1 MFANF
6 SVNTQLMN
14 LYRKISL
21 LAFLL
26 FAYVMMQAQE
36 AAIADTIK
44 KALTKATT
52 VEEKVELLDE
62 LSRVM
67 MNVNPKEGEEYGAK
81 LIQVAEESRDRK
93 LMFKAYLS
101 NGTRCR
107 YMANQ
112 KTYSQKAIEFYNKA
126 LELARQNR
134 MEEEV
139 GAAQMQLSGLYL
151 MIPDNEK
158 ALSYATQAF
167 SLVSTLRN
175 DSLRAE
181 AHNTYGQ
188 VYLARNEKIL
198 ALRNFLS
205 ALRIG
210 EGIKNGPLIRN
221 CYLYLSS
228 FYSDIEDYDKAID
241 YMTLVYKKLDELK
254 EKNVP
259 FQKVVYTNSIG
270 NLFAYKKNYDIAI
283 TYFEKSIRM
292 ADSLKFSTLKI
303 PGYVSLLNQ
312 YLRIDEPQKALNYL
326 NSASGDDLKKYLS
339 NFGMAPVI
347 DQAYGVVYTELGR
360 YDSARKYLAKAKPMF
375 ENSTNGNSQVGFYA
389 QLASFYR
396 KSGDKKNAIDYYLK
410 VKEIS
415 EKNGLLE
422 NIKKAAQYLDTL
434 YTETGNST
442 LAGKYNATYY
452 QYKDSIETLKREKEL
467 TQVEADDEQ
476 QRQVKLVKEAE
487 ELKRRRNNIQYLG
500 IVIGIIGL
508 FVTLVILG
516 MFKVSAGL
524 IKAISFFVF
533 LMLFEFIFLVFKK
546 NIYSITHGEP
556 WKDLAFMIAL
566 AALLVPLH
574 HWLEHKVLHYLT
586 SHNRLTSAGH
596 HIKRKL
602 FRRTKEGEQ

>member
-1 MFANF
+1 
-6 SVNTQLMN
+6 MN
-14 LYRKISL
+14 LYRKVLLLVLSL
-21 LAFLL
+21 FY
-26 FAYVMMQAQE
+26 FAVTHAQE
-36 AAIADTIK
+36 AAAVDSIK
-44 KALTKATT
+44 NALAKATT
-52 VEEKVELLDE
+52 VQERVSLLDE
-62 LSRVM
+62 LSRTL
-67 MNVNPKEGEEYGAK
+67 MNVNPKEADETGAR
-81 LIQVAEESRDRK
+81 LIAVAEESRDRK

-101 NGTRCR
+101 NGTRCT

-139 GAAQMQLSGLYL
+139 GAAQMHLSGLYL

-158 ALSYATQAF
+158 ALLYATQAF
-167 SLVSTLRN
+167 SLISTLRN

-181 AHNTYGQ
+181 AHNSYGQ
-188 VYLARNEKIL
+188 VYLAKNENIL
-198 ALRNFLS
+198 ALRNFLN
-205 ALRIG
+205 ALRIA
-210 EGIKNGPLIRN
+210 EQLKNNPLIRN

-228 FYSDIEDYDKAID
+228 FYTGIEEYDKAID
-241 YMTLVYKKLDELK
+241 YMTLAYQKLNTLE

-259 FQKVVYTNSIG
+259 YQKVVYTNSIG
-270 NLFAYKKNYDIAI
+270 NLYAYKKNYDIAI
-283 TYFEKSIRM
+283 SYFEKSIRM

-312 YLRIDEPQKALNYL
+312 YLRIDEPQKALNYM
-326 NSASGDDLKKYLS
+326 NSSSGNDLKKYLG
-339 NFGMAPVI
+339 NFGMAPII
-347 DQAYGVVYTELGR
+347 DQAYGVIYTELGR
-360 YDSARKYLAKAKPMF
+360 FDSARIYLAKAKPMF
-375 ENSTNGNSQVGFYA
+375 DNSTNGNSQVGFYG

-422 NIKKAAQYLDTL
+422 NVKKASQYLDTL
-434 YTETGNST
+434 YAETGNTT

-476 QRQVKLVKEAE
+476 QRQAELAKEAE
-487 ELKRRRNNIQYLG
+487 ETKKRRNNIQYLG

-508 FVTLVILG
+508 FIALVVLG

-524 IKAISFFVF
+524 IKAIGFFVF
-533 LMLFEFIFLVFKK
+533 IMLFEFVFLVFKK
-546 NIYSITHGEP
+546 NIYSITQGEP

-574 HWLEHKVLHYLT
+574 HWMEHKVLHYLT

-596 HIKRKL
+596 HIRNKI
-602 FRRTKEGEQ
+602 FRRTKTE

>member
-1 MFANF
+1 MFTNF
-6 SVNTQLMN
+6 RANTQRMN
-14 LYRKISL
+14 FYRKTFLLIISL
-21 LAFLL
+21 ISSSVL
-26 FAYVMMQAQE
+26 FAQE
-36 AAIADTIK
+36 ATAVDSIK
-44 KALTKATT
+44 KALSKATT
-52 VEEKVELLDE
+52 AQEKVTWLDE

-67 MNVNPKEGEEYGAK
+67 MNVNPKDGDEYGNK
-81 LIQVAEESRDRK
+81 LIAVAEESRDRK

-101 NGTRCR
+101 NGIRCS
-107 YMANQ
+107 YLANQ
-112 KTYSQKAIEFYNKA
+112 KVYSQKAINFYNKA
-126 LELARQNR
+126 LDLARQNR
-134 MEEEV
+134 MEEET
-139 GAAQMQLSGLYL
+139 GAAQLYL
-151 MIPDNEK
+151 SSIYLMLPDNEK
-158 ALSYATQAF
+158 ALFYVTQAF
-167 SLVSTLRN
+167 SLISTLDN
-175 DSLRAE
+175 DSLKAE

-188 VYLARNEKIL
+188 VYMARNENIL
-198 ALRNFLS
+198 ALRNFLN

-210 EGIKNGPLIRN
+210 EAIKNVPLIRN
-221 CYLYLSS
+221 CYLNLSS
-228 FYSDIEDYDKAID
+228 FYTDIEDYDKAID
-241 YMTLVYKKLDELK
+241 YMTLAYKKLDEIK
-254 EKNVP
+254 EKNISY
-259 FQKVVYTNSIG
+259 QKVIYTNSIG

-283 TYFEKSIRM
+283 SYFEKSIRM

-326 NSASGDDLKKYLS
+326 NSPAGDDLKKYLG

-360 YDSARKYLAKAKPMF
+360 FDSAGKYLAKARPMF

-415 EKNGLLE
+415 ERNGLLE
-422 NIKKAAQYLDTL
+422 SVKKASQYLDTL
-434 YTETGNST
+434 YTESGNNI

-452 QYKDSIETLKREKEL
+452 LYKDSIETLKREKEM

-476 QRQVKLVKEAE
+476 QRQVKLEKEAE
-487 ELKRRRNNIQYLG
+487 EAKRRRNNIQYLG
-500 IVIGIIGL
+500 IVIGIIAL
-508 FVTLVILG
+508 FVALVILG

-524 IKAISFFVF
+524 IKAIGFFVF
-533 LMLFEFIFLVFKK
+533 IMLFEFVFLVFKK

-574 HWLEHKVLHYLT
+574 HWMEHKVLHYLT

-596 HIKRKL
+596 HIRNKI
-602 FRRTKEGEQ
+602 FRRTKSE

>member
-1 MFANF
+1 MNF
-6 SVNTQLMN
+6 
-14 LYRKISL
+14 YRKELLLILSL
-21 LAFLL
+21 FS
-26 FAYVMMQAQE
+26 FVITHAQE
-36 AAIADTIK
+36 AVAVDSIK
-44 KALTKATT
+44 NALSKATT
-52 VEEKVELLDE
+52 AQERVTLLDE
-62 LSRVM
+62 LSRTL
-67 MNVNPKEGEEYGAK
+67 MNVNPKEADETGAR
-81 LIQVAEESRDRK
+81 LITVAEESRDRK

-101 NGTRCR
+101 NGIRCT

-112 KTYSQKAIEFYNKA
+112 KAYSQKAIEFYNKA

-139 GAAQMQLSGLYL
+139 GAAQMYL
-151 MIPDNEK
+151 TLVYLQIPDKDK

-167 SLVSTLRN
+167 SLVSTLGN

-210 EGIKNGPLIRN
+210 EGIKNAPLIRN
-221 CYLYLSS
+221 CYLHLSS
-228 FYSDIEDYDKAID
+228 FYSAIEDYNKAID
-241 YMTLVYKKLDELK
+241 YMTLAYKKLDEIE

-259 FQKVVYTNSIG
+259 YQKVVYTNSIG

-283 TYFEKSIRM
+283 SYFEKSIRM

-312 YLRIDEPQKALNYL
+312 YLRIDEPQKALDYM
-326 NSASGDDLKKYLS
+326 NSTPGDNLKKYLV
-339 NFGMAPVI
+339 NFGMSPII
-347 DQAYGVVYTELGR
+347 DQAYGVIYTELGR
-360 YDSARKYLAKAKPMF
+360 FDSARIYLNKARPMF
-375 ENSTNGNSQVGFYA
+375 ENSTNGNSQVGFYG

-422 NIKKAAQYLDTL
+422 NVKKASQYLDTL
-434 YTETGNST
+434 YTETGNIT
-442 LAGKYNATYY
+442 LAGKYNAVYY

-467 TQVEADDEQ
+467 TQLEADDEEM
-476 QRQVKLVKEAE
+476 RQEKLAKEAE
-487 ELKRRRNNIQYLG
+487 EIKKRRNNIQYLG
-500 IVIGIIGL
+500 IVIGIIAL
-508 FVTLVILG
+508 FVALVVLG
-516 MFKVSAGL
+516 MFKVSAGV
-524 IKAISFFVF
+524 IKAIGFFVF
-533 LMLFEFIFLVFKK
+533 IMLFEFVFLIFKK
-546 NIYSITHGEP
+546 TIYSYTHGEP
-556 WKDLAFMIAL
+556 LRDLAFMIAL

-596 HIKRKL
+596 HIKNKL
-602 FRRTKEGEQ
+602 FRQTKTGNT

>member
-1 MFANF
+1 
-6 SVNTQLMN
+6 MN
-14 LYRKISL
+14 LYRKNLLLILSL
-21 LAFLL
+21 FS
-26 FAYVMMQAQE
+26 FVIIHAQE
-36 AAIADTIK
+36 AAAVDSIK
-44 KALTKATT
+44 NSLSKATT
-52 VEEKVELLDE
+52 AQARVTLLDE
-62 LSRVM
+62 LSRTL
-67 MNVNPKEGEEYGAK
+67 MNVNPKEADEYGSR
-81 LIQVAEESRDRK
+81 LIKIAEESRDRK

-101 NGTRCR
+101 NGIRCS
-107 YMANQ
+107 YFANQ

-139 GAAQMQLSGLYL
+139 GAAQLYL
-151 MIPDNEK
+151 ASINLLIPDKEK

-167 SLVSTLRN
+167 SLISTLSS

-188 VYLARNEKIL
+188 VYLARNENIL

-210 EGIKNGPLIRN
+210 EGIKNAPLIRN
-221 CYLYLSS
+221 CYLNLSS
-228 FYSDIEDYDKAID
+228 FYGDIEDYDKAID
-241 YMTLVYKKLDELK
+241 YMTLAYKKLDEIK

-259 FQKVVYTNSIG
+259 YQKVVYTNSIG

-283 TYFEKSIRM
+283 SYFEKSIRM

-326 NSASGDDLKKYLS
+326 NSASGDDLKKYLG

-347 DQAYGVVYTELGR
+347 DQAYGVIYTELGSF
-360 YDSARKYLAKAKPMF
+360 DSARIRLDRARPMF
-375 ENSTNGNSQVGFYA
+375 ENSTTGNSQVGFYA
-389 QLASFYR
+389 QLASFYK
-396 KSGDKKNAIDYYLK
+396 KSGDKKNAISYYLK
-410 VKEIS
+410 VKELS

-422 NIKKAAQYLDTL
+422 NVKKAAQYLDTL
-434 YTETGNST
+434 YNETGNII
-442 LAGKYNATYY
+442 LAGRYNAVYY

-476 QRQVKLVKEAE
+476 QRQEILAKEAE
-487 ELKRRRNNIQYLG
+487 ESKKRRNNIQYLG
-500 IVIGIIGL
+500 IVIGIIAL
-508 FVTLVILG
+508 FVALVVLG

-524 IKAISFFVF
+524 IKAIGFFVF
-533 LMLFEFIFLVFKK
+533 IMLFEFVFLLFKK
-546 NIYSITHGEP
+546 NIYSITQGEP

-574 HWLEHKVLHYLT
+574 HWLEHRVLHYLT

-596 HIKRKL
+596 HIKNRL
-602 FRRTKEGEQ
+602 FGNTKTDNT

>member
-1 MFANF
+1 
-6 SVNTQLMN
+6 MN
-14 LYRKISL
+14 LYRTILLLTVSL
-21 LAFLL
+21 LFIGAVFS
-26 FAYVMMQAQE
+26 QE
-36 AAIADTIK
+36 AAAVDSIK
-44 KALTKATT
+44 RVLAKATT
-52 VEEKVELLDE
+52 AKEKVAWLDE
-62 LSRVM
+62 LSRVL
-67 MNVNPKEGEEYGAK
+67 MNVNPKEADEFGSK
-81 LIQVAEESRDRK
+81 LIAVAEESRDRE

-101 NGTRCR
+101 NGTRCT
-107 YMANQ
+107 YFAQQ
-112 KTYSQKAIEFYNKA
+112 KAYSQKAIEFFNKA
-126 LELARQNR
+126 QELARQNR
-134 MEEEV
+134 MEKQV
-139 GAAQMQLSGLYL
+139 AIAQMHLCGIYL
-151 MIPDNEK
+151 LMPDNEK

-167 SLVSTLRN
+167 SLASTLSD

-181 AHNTYGQ
+181 GHNAYGQ
-188 VYLARNEKIL
+188 VYKARNENIL
-198 ALRNFLS
+198 ALRNFLN

-210 EGIKNGPLIRN
+210 ENIKNNPLIRN
-221 CYLYLSS
+221 CYLHLSD
-228 FYSDIEDYDKAID
+228 FYSSIEDYDKAID
-241 YMTLVYKKLDELK
+241 YMTLAYKKLDEVK
-254 EKNVP
+254 EKNAAY
-259 FQKVVYTNSIG
+259 QKVIYTNNIG
-270 NLFAYKKNYDIAI
+270 NLFAFKKNYDIAI
-283 TYFEKSIRM
+283 SYFEKSIRM

-312 YLRIDEPQKALNYL
+312 YLRIDEPQKALTYL
-326 NSASGDDLKKYLS
+326 NSASGDSLKKYLG
-339 NFGMAPVI
+339 NFGMSSVI
-347 DQAYGVVYTELGR
+347 DQAYGVIYTELGR
-360 YDSARKYLAKAKPMF
+360 FDSAGIYLQKARPMF
-375 ENSTNGNSQVGFYA
+375 ENSSNEGNKVGFYG
-389 QLASFYR
+389 QLASFYD
-396 KSGDKKNAIDYYLK
+396 KSGDKKKAIEYYLQ

-415 EKNGLLE
+415 ERNGLLE
-422 NIKKAAQYLDTL
+422 NVRAASKHLDSL
-434 YTETGNST
+434 FTETGNAPM
-442 LAGKYNATYY
+442 AGKYKAIYY

-476 QRQVKLVKEAE
+476 QRQKKLEKEAE

-508 FVTLVILG
+508 FISLVVLG

-586 SHNRLTSAGH
+586 SHNRLTAAGH

>member
-1 MFANF
+1 MNF
-6 SVNTQLMN
+6 
-14 LYRKISL
+14 YRKALLLILSL
-21 LAFLL
+21 LS
-26 FAYVMMQAQE
+26 FAIIHAQE
-36 AAIADTIK
+36 AAAVDSIK
-44 KALTKATT
+44 NALSKATT
-52 VEEKVELLDE
+52 AQERVSLLDE
-62 LSRVM
+62 LSRTL
-67 MNVNPKEGEEYGAK
+67 MNVNPKEADETGAM
-81 LIQVAEESRDRK
+81 LITVAEESRDRK

-101 NGTRCR
+101 NGIRCT

-139 GAAQMQLSGLYL
+139 GAAQMYLSGLYL
-151 MIPDNEK
+151 MIPDKDK

-188 VYLARNEKIL
+188 VYLARNENIL
-198 ALRNFLS
+198 ALRNFLN

-210 EGIKNGPLIRN
+210 EDSKNAPLIRN

-228 FYSDIEDYDKAID
+228 FYTDIEDYDKAID
-241 YMTLVYKKLDELK
+241 YMTLAYKKLDELK

-259 FQKVVYTNSIG
+259 YQKVIYTNSIG

-283 TYFEKSIRM
+283 SYFERSIRM
-292 ADSLKFSTLKI
+292 ADSLKFSTLKV

-312 YLRIDEPQKALNYL
+312 YLRIDEPQKALTYL
-326 NSASGDDLKKYLS
+326 NSAPGDNLKKYLG

-347 DQAYGVVYTELGR
+347 DQAYGVIYTELGR
-360 YDSARKYLAKAKPMF
+360 FDSAGIYLEKARPMF

-389 QLASFYR
+389 QLASYYR
-396 KSGDKKNAIDYYLK
+396 KSGDKKNAIVYYLK

-422 NIKKAAQYLDTL
+422 NVKKASQYLDTL
-434 YTETGNST
+434 YTETGNIT

-476 QRQVKLVKEAE
+476 QRQEKLAKEAE
-487 ELKRRRNNIQYLG
+487 ETKRRRNNIQYLG
-500 IVIGIIGL
+500 IVIGIIVL
-508 FVTLVILG
+508 FIALVVLG
-516 MFKVSAGL
+516 MFKVSAGV
-524 IKAISFFVF
+524 IKAIGFFVF
-533 LMLFEFIFLVFKK
+533 IMLFEFVFLVFKK

-574 HWLEHKVLHYLT
+574 HWMEHKVLHYLT
-586 SHNRLTSAGH
+586 SHNRLTAAGH
-596 HIKRKL
+596 HIRNKI
-602 FRRTKEGEQ
+602 FRRTKTE

>member
-1 MFANF
+1 MNF
-6 SVNTQLMN
+6 
-14 LYRKISL
+14 YRNALLLILSL
-21 LAFLL
+21 LS
-26 FAYVMMQAQE
+26 FAIIHAQE
-36 AAIADTIK
+36 AAAVDSIK
-44 KALTKATT
+44 TALSKATT
-52 VEEKVELLDE
+52 AQERVSLLDE
-62 LSRVM
+62 LSRTL
-67 MNVNPKEGEEYGAK
+67 MNVNPKEADETGAR
-81 LIQVAEESRDRK
+81 LIRVAEESRDRK

-101 NGTRCR
+101 NGIRCT

-112 KTYSQKAIEFYNKA
+112 KAYSKKAIEFYNKA

-139 GAAQMQLSGLYL
+139 GAAQMYL
-151 MIPDNEK
+151 TTIYLLIPDKDK

-167 SLVSTLRN
+167 SLVSTLGN

-188 VYLARNEKIL
+188 VYLARNENIL

-205 ALRIG
+205 ALRIS
-210 EGIKNGPLIRN
+210 EGIKNAPLIRN
-221 CYLYLSS
+221 CYLHLSS
-228 FYSDIEDYDKAID
+228 FYSAIEDYDKAID
-241 YMTLVYKKLDELK
+241 YMMLAYKKLDESK

-259 FQKVVYTNSIG
+259 YQKVVYTNSIG

-283 TYFEKSIRM
+283 NYFEKSIRM

-312 YLRIDEPQKALNYL
+312 YLRIDEPQKALNYM
-326 NSASGDDLKKYLS
+326 NSASGDNLKKYLS
-339 NFGMAPVI
+339 NFGMSPII
-347 DQAYGVVYTELGR
+347 DQAYGVIYTELGR
-360 YDSARKYLAKAKPMF
+360 FDSARIYLAKAKPMF

-422 NIKKAAQYLDTL
+422 NVKKASQYLDTL
-434 YTETGNST
+434 YTETGNIT
-442 LAGKYNATYY
+442 LAGKYNAVYY
-452 QYKDSIETLKREKEL
+452 QFKDSIETLKREKEL
-467 TQVEADDEQ
+467 TQLEADDEEI
-476 QRQVKLVKEAE
+476 RQVKLAKEAE
-487 ELKRRRNNIQYLG
+487 EIKKRRNNIQYLG
-500 IVIGIIGL
+500 IVIGIIAL
-508 FVTLVILG
+508 FVALVVLG

-524 IKAISFFVF
+524 IKAIGFFVF
-533 LMLFEFIFLVFKK
+533 IMLFEFVFLIFKK
-546 NIYSITHGEP
+546 NIYSITQGEP

-574 HWLEHKVLHYLT
+574 HWMEHKVLHYLT

-596 HIKRKL
+596 HIKNKL
-602 FRRTKEGEQ
+602 FGHAKTGNT